1 MLAVRQESLTVSVG
15 EGCGVVVWVDETGR
29 HEGSVLAVLAD
40 GGEAP
45 PVEALGGSTAWWD
58 SDGTV
63 SERAVAVKSAC
74 GCGWRASKT
83 HPVVWGDVQATEGED
98 TRTGPFADWDY
109 HVTTVEG
116 LIPRDIEQML
126 TTLHARITE
135 LSRTQPVTALRA
147 VARLQDTAPA
157 LAVDVVR
164 AAREAMV
171 TWEAVGTA
179 LGCSRQ
185 SAHERFARHM
195 TD

>member
-1 MLAVRQESLTVSVG
+1 MV
-15 EGCGVVVWVDETGR
+15 
-29 HEGSVLAVLAD
+29 AVLAD
-40 GGEAP
+40 GGEAA

-63 SERAVAVKSAC
+63 SERAAGVKGAC
-74 GCGWRASKT
+74 GCGWRASGT

-98 TRTGPFADWDY
+98 ARTGPFADWEY

-116 LIPRDIEQML
+116 LVPRDVEQML
-126 TTLHARITE
+126 AALQDRITE
-135 LSRTQPVTALRA
+135 LARTQPLTALRA

-157 LAVDVVR
+157 VAVGVVR

-171 TWEAVGTA
+171 TWEAVGAA
-179 LGCSRQ
+179 LGCTRQ
-185 SAHERFARHM
+185 AAHERFAHHI